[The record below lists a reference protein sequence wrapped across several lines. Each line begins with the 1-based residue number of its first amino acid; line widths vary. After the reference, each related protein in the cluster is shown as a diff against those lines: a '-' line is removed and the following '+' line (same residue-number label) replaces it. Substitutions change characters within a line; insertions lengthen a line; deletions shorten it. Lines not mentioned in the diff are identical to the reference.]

1 MKIRS
6 QNELIDFLAG
16 RKKERK
22 RELISLSQEIA
33 DARKNVTY
41 SKRAA
46 VVLSYAHWE
55 GFVKDAASAYVAFVS
70 HKSRKLSELIV
81 NFQALACRQEL
92 MNAQTATRRIF
103 SHINVARRFTEDLDR
118 TFSINSDGV
127 IDAESNLTSVV
138 FENICV
144 SVGIDYYKTWAT
156 DGPFMDDL
164 FKNRCAVAHGE
175 LYTPTKDYA
184 LETLCFT
191 IKSIDRF
198 STDIENEAINEA
210 YLRRSAAQLPV
221 LTEGANG
228 VVS

>member
-6 QNELIDFLAG
+6 LSELIDFLAG
-16 RKKERK
+16 RKKERR

-33 DARKNVTY
+33 DAKKSASHNR
-41 SKRAA
+41 RAA

-70 HKSRKLSELIV
+70 HKSKKLSELIV

-92 MNAQTATRRIF
+92 MSAQTATRRIF
-103 SHINVARRFTEDLDR
+103 THINVARRFTEDLDR
-118 TFSINSDGV
+118 TFSINADGV
-127 IDAESNLTSVV
+127 IDTESNLTSVV

-144 SVGIDYYKTWAT
+144 CVGIDYHLTWAT

-175 LYTPTKDYA
+175 LYTPTNDYA
-184 LETLCFT
+184 LEALSFT
-191 IKSIDRF
+191 IKSIDQF
-198 STDIENEAINEA
+198 STNIENEAINEA
-210 YLRRSAAQLPV
+210 YLRRSAVQLSE
-221 LTEGANG
+221 LTGAAN
-228 VVS
+228 VVIS